1 MAAATTKVKDV
12 PLKGGGFEWVA
23 VARDQWH
30 GKVAEGKLPPRIR
43 QLDAK
48 TFCCYRDGKYLGSE
62 PSMKDAFERIKANH
76 ASDKNISMA
85 LWQKAHPDELP
96 PGLALT
102 DAERAEYW
110 RHNPPKGGKVAAPLP
125 SRGVA
130 PRREPTVPLG
140 VVTGRTPSADPA
152 QSQRPAKEPRAPKA
166 AAGNKDAEIRTLLL
180 RGCTSQEVLRVTGWT
195 AISMP
200 AMAKKLGLALR
211 IEKGVKPFKYYGS
224 EK

>member
-23 VARDQWH
+23 VAKDQWH
-30 GKVAEGKLPPRIR
+30 GRVPEGKLPPRIR

-48 TFCCYRDGKYLGSE
+48 TFCCYRDGRYLGSE
-62 PSMKDAFERIKANH
+62 ASMVLAFDRIKSNH
-76 ASDKNISMA
+76 QSDKNVA
-85 LWQKAHPDELP
+85 LAIWQKAHPDELP

-110 RHNPPKGGKVAAPLP
+110 RHNPPKGGKVAAPAQ
-125 SRGVA
+125 SRGEPLNLPPTRNEIASRAMVA
-130 PRREPTVPLG
+130 ASKEPT
-140 VVTGRTPSADPA
+140 
-152 QSQRPAKEPRAPKA
+152 AKESRKRGEG
-166 AAGNKDAEIRTLLL
+166 GNKDAEIRTLLL

-211 IEKGVKPFKYYGS
+211 SEKGVKPFKYYGT